1 MSQRPTR
8 SSAKGASRAGAT
20 SKNSNSGPAS
30 KEEESEQGQ
39 QLEPPK
45 KQRRTSAQQT
55 LAEAEAWQK
64 EGEGAPQGDGR
75 RLSKRTA
82 ASKDVRPRTEEEE
95 EEEEDDEGLRAGTGV
110 AYQTQFDAMKML
122 IASDEP
128 WMFALDVEPRG
139 DCWVMAMLACAPLAT
154 SNRDILGYAAVACR
168 CSSVSHSAA
177 T

>member
-1 MSQRPTR
+1 MSQRSTR
-8 SSAKGASRAGAT
+8 SSAKGAPRAGAT
-20 SKNSNSGPAS
+20 SKNSKSGPAS
-30 KEEESEQGQ
+30 KEDESEHV
-39 QLEPPK
+39 EEVSPPK

-55 LAEAEAWQK
+55 IAAAEAWQQ
-64 EGEGAPQGDGR
+64 EGEGATQGDGR

-82 ASKDVRPRTEEEE
+82 ASKDVRPGT
-95 EEEEDDEGLRAGTGV
+95 EEEEDDEVLRTGTGV

>member
-8 SSAKGASRAGAT
+8 SSAKGAPRAGAT
-20 SKNSNSGPAS
+20 SKNSKSGPARPF
-30 KEEESEQGQ
+30 EEDDSEHA
-39 QLEPPK
+39 EKVSPPK

-55 LAEAEAWQK
+55 IAEAEAWQK

-82 ASKDVRPRTEEEE
+82 ASKDVRPVTEEEE
-95 EEEEDDEGLRAGTGV
+95 DVEVLRTGTGV

-168 CSSVSHSAA
+168 RSSVSHSAA

>member
-1 MSQRPTR
+1 MCKP
-8 SSAKGASRAGAT
+8 AGAT
-20 SKNSNSGPAS
+20 SKDSKSGTAS
-30 KEEESEQGQ
+30 EEDDAEHAEKY
-39 QLEPPK
+39 LPPK

>member
-1 MSQRPTR
+1 MCKP
-8 SSAKGASRAGAT
+8 AGAT
-20 SKNSNSGPAS
+20 SKDSESGKAS
-30 KEEESEQGQ
+30 KEDDAEHAERY
-39 QLEPPK
+39 LPPK
-45 KQRRTSAQQT
+45 KQRRISAQQT

-139 DCWVMAMLACAPLAT
+139 DCWVMAMLACAPLST

-168 CSSVSHSAA
+168 RSSVSHSAA